1 MRFEQMHGCILSNK
15 TMFNFHV
22 SANTATP
29 STREETGVS
38 ILAFEWKVSFLKK
51 LWYRVGGEAKH

>member
-22 SANTATP
+22 SANTATS
-29 STREETGVS
+29 STGEETAVS
-38 ILAFEWKVSFLKK
+38 RFRMK
-51 LWYRVGGEAKH
+51 G

>member
-22 SANTATP
+22 SANTATY
-29 STREETGVS
+29 STGEETGVS
-38 ILAFEWKVSFLKK
+38 RFQMK
-51 LWYRVGGEAKH
+51 G